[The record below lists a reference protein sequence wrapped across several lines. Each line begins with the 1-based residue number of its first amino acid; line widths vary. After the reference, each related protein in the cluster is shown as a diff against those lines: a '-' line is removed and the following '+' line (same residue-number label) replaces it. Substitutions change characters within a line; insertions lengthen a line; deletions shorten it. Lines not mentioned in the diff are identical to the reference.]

1 MKKFFTTTFA
11 CVLGVMIAIVLLSIL
26 SVVAL
31 TGMVATT
38 ETEYVAQPHTILK
51 LDLGTV
57 TERSQEDVMGLLMGN
72 QEKSDGLDNILKAI
86 ATAKTSHHIDGIYI
100 DAHGMNM
107 GIATLDRIHRALI
120 DFKESG
126 KFVYAYADTYSQREY
141 LLSAAADS
149 VMLNPVGAVDFRGL
163 AGQVMFWKGLYDKLG
178 IEMQIL
184 KVGTYKSAVEP
195 YVNTRMS
202 DANRE
207 QTIAYMTPIWNH
219 LLEQLSKDRNLS
231 VEQLNNLADT
241 LLITVEAKELVNR
254 GLIDSLL
261 YRPQMEQFLKDKVG
275 IDTDD
280 DLIFASANEVASMK
294 QPKNKAKDEIAIVYA
309 EGGIDLGETNGV
321 NTAEL
326 VEDLTKIQKDKKI
339 KAVVLRV
346 NSPGGSAYG
355 SEQVWA
361 AIEAIKAAGKPVVVS
376 MGDVAASGGY
386 YISCNADRIFA
397 NPTTLTGSI
406 GIYGMIPNVEGLVT
420 DKLGITFDG
429 VQTNRYGNFGSF
441 NRAMTPDE
449 HRQMQQYI
457 ERGYELFTTHCAE
470 GRGMS
475 LDAIK
480 KIAEGRVWDGQTALK
495 IGLVDELGDLDD
507 AIAWVAQKAGLEQYK
522 TSFYPQQKTAV
533 EQLFEELNKN
543 VQARIAAA
551 YLGEKSYKY
560 LQTLEQCKN
569 LDPLQCRMEEIE
581 LY

>member
-86 ATAKTSHHIDGIYI
+86 ATAKTNRHIDGIYI

-275 IDTDD
+275 IDSDD

-406 GIYGMIPNVEGLVT
+406 GIYGMIPNFEGLVT

-457 ERGYELFTTHCAE
+457 ERGYELFTTRCAE

-522 TSFYPQQKTAV
+522 TSSYPQQKTAM
-533 EQLFEELNKN
+533 EQLLEELNKN
-543 VQARIAAA
+543 VQSRIAAA
-551 YLGEKSYKY
+551 YLGESYKY

>member
-11 CVLGVMIAIVLLSIL
+11 CVLGVLIAGILLMFLSIA
-26 SVVAL
+26 AL

-38 ETEYVAQPHTILK
+38 ETTYTPQPHTILK
-51 LDLGTV
+51 LDLGSV
-57 TERSQEDVMGLLMGN
+57 TERSQEDIMGLLLGN
-72 QEKSDGLDNILKAI
+72 QQKSDGLDNILKAI
-86 ATAKTSHHIDGIYI
+86 ETAKENKNIDGIYI
-100 DAHGMNM
+100 DAGGLNV
-107 GIATLDRIHRALI
+107 GIATLDRIHRALV

-275 IDTDD
+275 IDSDD

-406 GIYGMIPNVEGLVT
+406 GIYGMIPNFEGLVT

-457 ERGYELFTTHCAE
+457 ERGYELFTTRCAE

-522 TSFYPQQKTAV
+522 TSSYPQQKTAV

-543 VQARIAAA
+543 VQARIAAV
-551 YLGEKSYKY
+551 YLGESYKY